1 MLKRQGRLTILS
13 DNGRY
18 CRALC
23 ATLGALRDPTG
34 ATARAALVNE
44 DIRLLDGAEAP
55 YHEMVSGVRLYYGTP
70 GPDCGHLVT
79 QTSYFDRLWE
89 YRQGEATE
97 RFYIF
102 MKKAM

>member
-1 MLKRQGRLTILS
+1 
-13 DNGRY
+13 
-18 CRALC
+18 
-23 ATLGALRDPTG
+23 
-34 ATARAALVNE
+34 
-44 DIRLLDGAEAP
+44 
-55 YHEMVSGVRLYYGTP
+55 VRLYYGTP

>member
-1 MLKRQGRLTILS
+1 M
-13 DNGRY
+13 
-18 CRALC
+18 
-23 ATLGALRDPTG
+23 RDPTG

-44 DIRLLDGAEAP
+44 DLRLHDGAEVP
-55 YHEMVSGVRLYYGTP
+55 HHEMVSGVRLYYGTP

-102 MKKAM
+102 MKKAV